1 MPYVYV
7 EERDPLATLVGFGI
21 FVLIAYWEM
30 QSLILMLP
38 GILAFLGST
47 FILCSVIMKLA
58 RRMGTDIGLAEVRGP
73 GINPF
78 ASLAR
83 AVDAV
88 AYALPMR
95 CRRMIA
101 RPDAESSEALLSAGL
116 GGLLAFGLACF
127 ASGALTTWQHTGR
140 WSPAMPL
147 LAVALGA
154 ATGSYGA
161 KAARRWLDRTHPKR
175 PGVELLDYRALPV
188 LDPTFAHTSHPAD
201 EMD

>member
-7 EERDPLATLVGFGI
+7 EERDPFATLIGFGVFI
-21 FVLIAYWEM
+21 LIVYWEM

-38 GILAFLGST
+38 GILAFLCST
-47 FILCSVIMKLA
+47 FILCSLIVKLA
-58 RRMGTDIGLAEVRGP
+58 RRMGNDDGLAEVRGP

-88 AYALPMR
+88 AYALPTR
-95 CRRMIA
+95 YSRMIA
-101 RPDAESSEALLSAGL
+101 RPGTETSEALLSAGL
-116 GGLLAFGLACF
+116 GGLLAFGLACY
-127 ASGALTTWQHTGR
+127 ASGALTTWLHTGR
-140 WSPAMPL
+140 WSPTMPL
-147 LAVALGA
+147 LTVALGA

-161 KAARRWLDRTHPKR
+161 KVARRWLDRTHPKR
-175 PGVELLDYRALPV
+175 PDVALLDYRALPA
-188 LDPTFAHTSHPAD
+188 LDPTFAHASRAAD